1 MQVRYYKII
10 RLVCLTLASRYLEY
24 VKNYLYIKEIDKP
37 FYKTQFLLYAFL
49 EIMTYLIFQYPNM
62 SNYLVI
68 IQLGNTFILPLS
80 SVLASLCI
88 FRLCYSFKLFKNLT
102 KWTSL
107 QSENIC
113 DNYACEAS
121 SSFAFKALQ
130 KEYPFITLTLIFL
143 LTCICFGFSLRIYE
157 LFYWEGIQ
165 NKHQDWTYS
174 WNAVWCIFVSMTTV
188 GYGDFFPKTH
198 FGRFIVIIACIIGTY
213 FVSMLMVFM
222 TQKSIL
228 DETEF
233 KAFKL
238 ITRLR
243 LRKEIKFLQANLIY
257 ESMLMSK
264 NKMNEESYKLHKRNV
279 YILIEEIKSKMRRI
293 KTFEFAPT
301 KEQLFDVCERIDNDM
316 NEIINEV
323 ESLKILN
330 EDMITY
336 TDNQVEVVK
345 YLKKNIY
352 SMKLIYKTIDKN
364 KKFGKLNNL
373 DLRLIQED
381 DDFDKTENLSE
392 TKKSESEEDDKIDLT
407 LYNLEQEDL
416 RAHFEFIISKPDTV
430 MKSKY
435 RKNTSINKKSTNF
448 LISPLKKLRKNT
460 FRKVSSF
467 KD

>member
-1 MQVRYYKII
+1 MSY
-10 RLVCLTLASRYLEY
+10 LV
-24 VKNYLYIKEIDKP
+24 
-37 FYKTQFLLYAFL
+37 
-49 EIMTYLIFQYPNM
+49 FQYPNM
-62 SNYLVI
+62 NTYFVV
-68 IQLGNTFILPLS
+68 IQLGNTFVLPLS
-80 SVLASLCI
+80 SILASLCI
-88 FRLCYSFKLFKNLT
+88 FRLCYSFKLFKNFT
-102 KWTSL
+102 KWTTL

-113 DNYACEAS
+113 DNYACEAN

-157 LFYWEGIQ
+157 LLFWES
-165 NKHQDWTYS
+165 KEFKEQDWTYS

-188 GYGDFFPKTH
+188 GYGDFFPNTH
-198 FGRFIVIIACIIGTY
+198 LGRFIVILACIIGTY

-243 LRKEIKFLQANLIY
+243 LRKEIKSLQAKLIY
-257 ESMLMSK
+257 ESFLMKK
-264 NKMNEESYKLHKRNV
+264 NKLKDSYLLHKRNV

-330 EDMITY
+330 EEMITY

-381 DDFDKTENLSE
+381 DDFDKDKTENLSE
-392 TKKSESEEDDKIDLT
+392 TKKSESDEEDKIDLT
-407 LYNLEQEDL
+407 LLNLEQEDL
-416 RAHFEFIISKPDTV
+416 RAHFEFIISKPDNV
-430 MKSKY
+430 VKNRL
-435 RKNTSINKKSTNF
+435 RKNTSMNKKSTNF
-448 LISPLKKLRKNT
+448 IISPLKKLRKNT